1 MVSRCAVLL
10 ALGAVH
16 ALRTPSRVTMSTLE
30 KTKPRAPV
38 KKTTAL
44 PFGSKN
50 NVLKIPYTVR
60 ARPRAAR
67 SPSTAPRA

>member
-1 MVSRCAVLL
+1 MAQKCVLLL

-16 ALRTPSRVTMSTLE
+16 ALRTPSRVTMTLSTLE

-44 PFGSKN
+44 PLGSRN

-60 ARPRAAR
+60 AVRAAPH
-67 SPSTAPRA
+67 SDTTRA